1 MGEFLNK
8 FKSGFNEFWSGLEKG
23 QRTRI
28 IIAAVL
34 SVVLITG
41 FVVYASRPQMEILYS
56 NLSQADAGQIYSKL
70 KEMSVNSRISG
81 TTIYVPKDEVDELRA
96 QLAVEGLLGED
107 STYPEETQ
115 ATFYET
121 SQDKNQRYLAAKQ
134 NKLRKGLK
142 AIKGVE
148 YVDVNLYIPEEQT
161 FIIDQNSSEATAS
174 LIVKMKPGYPA
185 LDRNQVNGIMQYV
198 AKSVKGLQ
206 PDKVSI
212 IDENGRSLVP
222 EVGTP
227 NAMISSQ
234 MEMQNAVKAELE
246 KSITKFLEAPFGIN
260 NVKVTAAVK
269 LDFNSVT
276 QDKTTYTAPDAEK
289 NAGIVR
295 NMQDIKKDWVDAGQG
310 GVPGTDANTDIN
322 QYAEVDASK
331 AQYNEASTVVNYE
344 INEIKEKIV
353 KEMGNIQSLSVSVLI
368 NENGLKEDA
377 LADTEQLTAKIKD
390 LVKFSVQGF
399 NAEASTPDNSINV
412 ALMKFDTSL
421 EDGIKSAQA
430 EEAKMRTREL
440 LIMVGTGVG
449 AVLVFGAVMFLMLR
463 KRQRS
468 DEAVEYVIDSVTGRT
483 IPVNM
488 MTEGPVAEID
498 IEDKNEVKKKIERF
512 VGLKPETV
520 AQLLKTWINED

>member
-8 FKSGFNEFWSGLEKG
+8 FKNSFNEFWSGLEKG

-28 IIAAVL
+28 VIAAAL
-34 SVVLITG
+34 SVILITG
-41 FVVYASRPQMEILYS
+41 FVVYASRPQMEVLYD
-56 NLSQADAGQIYSKL
+56 NLSQADAGQINAKL
-70 KEMSVNSRISG
+70 KEMSVSSRMEG
-81 TTIYVPKDEVDELRA
+81 TSIYVPKEQVDELRA
-96 QLAVEGLLGED
+96 QLAVEGLIGED
-107 STYPEETQ
+107 STYPEEAQ
-115 ATFYET
+115 ASFYET
-121 SQDKNQRYLAAKQ
+121 SQDKSQRYLAAKQ

-161 FIIDQNSSEATAS
+161 FIIDQNSNESTAS
-174 LIVKMKPGYPA
+174 LIIKMKPGYPA

-206 PDKVSI
+206 PDKVSL

-227 NAMISSQ
+227 NAMISTQ
-234 MEMQNAVKAELE
+234 MEMQNAVKSELE
-246 KSITKFLEAPFGIN
+246 KSITKFLEAPFGLN

-310 GVPGTDANTDIN
+310 GVPGTDTNTDIN

-331 AQYNEASTVVNYE
+331 AKYSEASTVVNYE
-344 INEIKEKIV
+344 INELKEKIV

-377 LADTEQLTAKIKD
+377 LADTDALSTKIKD
-390 LVKFSVQGF
+390 LVKFSIQGF

-421 EDGIKSAQA
+421 EDEIKSAQA

-440 LIMVGTGVG
+440 FVMAGTGIG
-449 AVLVFGAVMFLMLR
+449 AVLVLGAAMFLMLR
-463 KRQRS
+463 KRQGDS
-468 DEAVEYVIDSVTGRT
+468 EAVEYVTDSTGRT
-483 IPVNM
+483 VPIN
-488 MTEGPVAEID
+488 TLTGEPVAEID
-498 IEDKNEVKKKIERF
+498 TEDKNEVKKKLERF

>member
-41 FVVYASRPQMEILYS
+41 FVAYASRPQMEILYS

-70 KEMSVNSRISG
+70 KEMNVNSRIDG
-81 TTIYVPKDEVDELRA
+81 TTIYVPKEQVDELRA

-107 STYPEETQ
+107 STYPEEAQ
-115 ATFYET
+115 ASFYET
-121 SQDKNQRYLAAKQ
+121 SQDKSQRYLTAKQ

-148 YVDVNLYIPEEQT
+148 YVDVNLYIPEDQT
-161 FIIDQNSSEATAS
+161 FIIDQGSNESTAS
-174 LIVKMKPGYPA
+174 LIVKMKPGYPS
-185 LDRNQVNGIMQYV
+185 LDRNQVNGIIQYV

-206 PDKVSI
+206 PDKISI

-222 EVGTP
+222 EAGTP
-227 NAMISSQ
+227 NAMISTQ
-234 MEMQNAVKAELE
+234 MEMQNAVKTELE

-269 LDFNSVT
+269 LDFNSVV

-310 GVPGTDANTDIN
+310 GVPGTDANTDID

-344 INEIKEKIV
+344 INELKEKIV

-368 NENGLKEDA
+368 NENELKEDA
-377 LADTEQLTAKIKD
+377 LADTEELAAKIKD
-390 LVKFSVQGF
+390 LVKYSIQGF

-430 EEAKMRTREL
+430 EEAKMKSREL
-440 LIMVGTGVG
+440 LIMVGTGIG

-463 KRQRS
+463 QRQGS
-468 DEAVEYVIDSVTGRT
+468 SEAVEYVKDSTGRT

-488 MTEGPVAEID
+488 MTGDPVAEID
-498 IEDKNEVKKKIERF
+498 LEDKNEVKKKIERF

-520 AQLLKTWINED
+520 AQLLKTWLNED